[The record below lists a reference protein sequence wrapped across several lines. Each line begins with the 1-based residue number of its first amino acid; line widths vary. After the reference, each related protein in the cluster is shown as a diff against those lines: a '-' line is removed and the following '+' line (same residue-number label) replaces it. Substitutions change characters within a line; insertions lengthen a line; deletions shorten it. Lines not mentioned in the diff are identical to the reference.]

1 MLFRKYLVICSTL
14 GRSEECKWEV
24 YYLLICEW
32 ITRM

>member
-1 MLFRKYLVICSTL
+1 MLSRKCLIICSTL

-24 YYLLICEW
+24 YYLLIREW